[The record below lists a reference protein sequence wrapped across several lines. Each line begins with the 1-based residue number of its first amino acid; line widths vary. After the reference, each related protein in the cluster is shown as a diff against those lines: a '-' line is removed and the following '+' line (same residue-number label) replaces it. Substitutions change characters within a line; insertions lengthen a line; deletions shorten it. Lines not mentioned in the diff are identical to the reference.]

1 MVHKEYTCLD
11 NQKGDLISLD
21 YFMRI
26 SDCNDDFR
34 DQLRLLNFD
43 LYRCNICVKKYI
55 SENNK

>member
-26 SDCNDDFR
+26 YNLDDDFI
-34 DQLRLLNFD
+34 DKLRLLDLD
-43 LYRCNICVKKYI
+43 LYRCNICAKKYI
-55 SENNK
+55 SENN

>member
-1 MVHKEYTCLD
+1 MVHKEDSCLD

-26 SDCNDDFR
+26 SDDDFT
-34 DQLRLLNFD
+34 DKLRLLDFD
-43 LYRCNICVKKYI
+43 LYRCNICAKKYR